1 MAYGAVY
8 WAEPL
13 HRASPIHHAIAGK
26 GLNRRVTE
34 SADPPRRC
42 QMSRRAADVEN
53 IPKKPVRPR
62 ATRNLP
68 AFALRKDLEH
78 VNKHQHQHNQNQKHQ
93 HQHQQL
99 PKQGTLGSQT

>member
-1 MAYGAVY
+1 
-8 WAEPL
+8 
-13 HRASPIHHAIAGK
+13 
-26 GLNRRVTE
+26 
-34 SADPPRRC
+34 
-42 QMSRRAADVEN
+42 MSRRAADVEN
-53 IPKKPVRPR
+53 ILKKPVRSKI
-62 ATRNLP
+62 RNLP

>member
-1 MAYGAVY
+1 
-8 WAEPL
+8 
-13 HRASPIHHAIAGK
+13 
-26 GLNRRVTE
+26 
-34 SADPPRRC
+34 
-42 QMSRRAADVEN
+42 MSRRAADVEN

-62 ATRNLP
+62 STRNLP